1 MGGSGR
7 FILSGASEIRVVGI
21 RSLILPSDKDPAS
34 RAPLAERAAVN
45 RQVLGSIPSGGAIY
59 PPVAQLV
66 EQRTVKCSRSD
77 PLVGSSNLPWRTI
90 FLKVSMSTHP
100 VHPAAGA
107 RPTPPSHPRTYFQV
121 LLLLSYGH
129 TRVNAPHPIRTAKL
143 STLGPNQYYGRGL
156 RGNLRCCMAHFW
168 INKIFFFVVG

>member
-1 MGGSGR
+1 M
-7 FILSGASEIRVVGI
+7 
-21 RSLILPSDKDPAS
+21 
-34 RAPLAERAAVN
+34 
-45 RQVLGSIPSGGAIY
+45 Y

-90 FLKVSMSTHP
+90 FFLQT
-100 VHPAAGA
+100 
-107 RPTPPSHPRTYFQV
+107 PTWLPGLNLSCTNPYHLNAY
-121 LLLLSYGH
+121 LLSYGH

-156 RGNLRCCMAHFW
+156 RGNLRCCMAHLF
-168 INKIFFFVVG
+168 

>member
-1 MGGSGR
+1 M
-7 FILSGASEIRVVGI
+7 
-21 RSLILPSDKDPAS
+21 
-34 RAPLAERAAVN
+34 
-45 RQVLGSIPSGGAIY
+45 Y

-90 FLKVSMSTHP
+90 FFFKSLCRRTP
-100 VHPAAGA
+100 YIPPPAHG
-107 RPTPPSHPRTYFQV
+107 RPPPPHPRTYFQV
-121 LLLLSYGH
+121 PLLLSYGH

-168 INKIFFFVVG
+168 INKTFFIFCWINIFLNMRCT